1 MAMRKKI
8 TVVGAGNVGASC
20 ALWLAQRGIADI
32 VLVDAEIAKTGP
44 VGKALDLAQA
54 APIVG
59 YNARILGT
67 ANGSYEGTENS
78 DVIVITAGFPRKPGM
93 SREDLVGAN
102 QAIITDVLGKALE
115 RSPNA
120 YIVVVTNPLDSM
132 TYLAYKLS
140 GLPKHRVMGQAGIL
154 DSARMAAFIA
164 MEMNVSVENV
174 TTVVLGGHGDEMVP
188 LTRYSTVF
196 GRSIN
201 EWLPA
206 EKVNAIVER
215 TRKGGGEI
223 VNLLG
228 TSAYYAPGAAAARM
242 AEAIVM
248 DSKLIVPASAY
259 LEGEYGY
266 RDIYFGV
273 PVKLGAGGVEQI
285 IEFPLTAEERAMAD
299 KSVSIIRET
308 MSALKF

>member
-1 MAMRKKI
+1 MRKKI
-8 TVVGAGNVGASC
+8 TIVGAGNVGASC

-32 VLVDAEIAKTGP
+32 VLVDAPIAKTAP
-44 VGKALDLAQA
+44 VGKALDLLQA
-54 APIVG
+54 GPIVG
-59 YNARILGT
+59 YNARVTGLADGNY
-67 ANGSYEGTENS
+67 AGTENS
-78 DVIVITAGFPRKPGM
+78 DVLVITAGFPRKPGM

-102 QAIITDVLGKALE
+102 QAIITDVLDKALPG
-115 RSPNA
+115 SPNA
-120 YIVVVTNPLDSM
+120 YVVVVTNPLDSM
-132 TYLAYKLS
+132 TYLAYKYS
-140 GLPKHRVMGQAGIL
+140 KLPKHRVMGQAGIL

-164 MEMNVSVENV
+164 QEMNVSVDNV
-174 TTVVLGGHGDEMVP
+174 QTVVLGGHGDEMVP

-196 GRSIN
+196 GRPIG

-242 AEAIVM
+242 AEAIVL

-266 RDIYFGV
+266 SDIYFGV

-285 IEFPLTAEERAMAD
+285 IEFPLTAEEQAMAD
-299 KSVSIIRET
+299 RSVKLIRET
-308 MSALKF
+308 MAVLKF

>member
-1 MAMRKKI
+1 MRKKV

-20 ALWLAQRGIADI
+20 ALWLAQRGICDV
-32 VLVDAEIAKTGP
+32 VLVDAEIAKTAP
-44 VGKALDLAQA
+44 VGKSLDLLQA

-59 YNARILGT
+59 YNARIMGT

-93 SREDLVGAN
+93 SREDLVSAN
-102 QAIITDVLGKALE
+102 QGIITDVLGKALAK
-115 RSPNA
+115 SPNA

-164 MEMNVSVENV
+164 LEMNVSIENV
-174 TTVVLGGHGDEMVP
+174 QTVVLGGHGDEMVP

-196 GRSIN
+196 GRPIT
-201 EWLPA
+201 EWLSP
-206 EKVNAIVER
+206 EKVNAIVDR

-242 AEAIVM
+242 AEAILL

-259 LEGEYGY
+259 LEGEFGY
-266 RDIYFGV
+266 NDIYFGV
-273 PVKLGAGGVEQI
+273 PVKLGAGGVEEILQ
-285 IEFPLTAEERAMAD
+285 FPLTDEEKAMAD
-299 KSVSIIRET
+299 KSVKLIRET
-308 MSALKF
+308 MGALKF

>member
-1 MAMRKKI
+1 MRKKV

-20 ALWLAQRGIADI
+20 ALWLAQRGICDI
-32 VLVDAEIAKTGP
+32 VLVDAEIAKTAP
-44 VGKALDLAQA
+44 VGKSLDLAQA

-59 YNARILGT
+59 YNVRVTGT

-93 SREDLVGAN
+93 SREDLVSAN
-102 QAIITDVLGKALE
+102 QGIITDVLSKALQK
-115 RSPNA
+115 SPDA
-120 YIVVVTNPLDSM
+120 YVVVVTNPLDSM

-174 TTVVLGGHGDEMVP
+174 QTVVLGGHGDEMVP

-201 EWLPA
+201 EWLSP
-206 EKVNAIVER
+206 EKVNAIIDR

-228 TSAYYAPGAAAARM
+228 TSAYYAPGAAAAKM
-242 AEAIVM
+242 AEAILL
-248 DSKLIVPASAY
+248 DSKLIVPASTY

-266 RDIYFGV
+266 KDLFFGV
-273 PVKLGAGGVEQI
+273 PVKLGAGGVEEILQ
-285 IEFPLTAEERAMAD
+285 FPLTAEEQAMAD
-299 KSVSIIRET
+299 KSVKIIRET
-308 MSALKF
+308 MGALKF

>member
-1 MAMRKKI
+1 MRKKV

-20 ALWLAQRGIADI
+20 ALWLAQRGIAD
-32 VLVDAEIAKTGP
+32 VVMVDAAIAKTAP
-44 VGKALDLAQA
+44 VGKALDLLQA
-54 APIVG
+54 APVVG
-59 YNARILGT
+59 YNARITGT
-67 ANGSYEGTENS
+67 ADGSYEGTENS
-78 DVIVITAGFPRKPGM
+78 DVIVVTAGFPRKPGM

-102 QAIITDVLGKALE
+102 QAIITDVIHKALPL
-115 RSPNA
+115 SPNA
-120 YIVVVTNPLDSM
+120 YFIIVTNPLDTM
-132 TYLAYKLS
+132 AYLAHKIS

-164 MEMNVSVENV
+164 LELNVSIENV

-206 EKVNAIVER
+206 DRVNAIVER

-228 TSAYYAPGAAAARM
+228 TSAYYAPGAAAAKM
-242 AEAIVM
+242 AEAILL
-248 DSKLIVPASAY
+248 DSKLIVPASTY
-259 LEGEYGY
+259 LDGEYGY
-266 RDIYFGV
+266 TDIFFGV

-299 KSVSIIRET
+299 KSVELIRGT

>member
-1 MAMRKKI
+1 MRKKI

-59 YNARILGT
+59 YNARLVGT

-102 QAIITDVLGKALE
+102 QAIITDVLSKALE
-115 RSPNA
+115 RSPQA

-132 TYLAYKLS
+132 TYLAYKLA

-201 EWLPA
+201 EWLSA

-248 DSKLIVPASAY
+248 DAKLIVPASAY

-266 RDIYFGV
+266 KDIYFGV

-299 KSVSIIRET
+299 KSVGIIRET

>member
-1 MAMRKKI
+1 MRKKI

-32 VLVDAEIAKTGP
+32 VLVDAEIAKTAP

-59 YNARILGT
+59 YNARLTGT
-67 ANGSYEGTENS
+67 ANGSYEGTDNS

-102 QAIITDVLGKALE
+102 QAIITDVLSKALE

-164 MEMNVSVENV
+164 MEMDVSVDNV

-201 EWLPA
+201 EWLTA

-242 AEAIVM
+242 AEAIVL

-266 RDIYFGV
+266 NDIYFGV

-299 KSVSIIRET
+299 KSVGIIRET
-308 MSALKF
+308 MGALKF

>member
-1 MAMRKKI
+1 MRKKI

-59 YNARILGT
+59 YNARIMGT

-102 QAIITDVLGKALE
+102 QAIITDVLSKALE

-154 DSARMAAFIA
+154 DSARMAAFIG
-164 MEMNVSVENV
+164 MEMNVSVDNI

-201 EWLPA
+201 EWLSA

-266 RDIYFGV
+266 KDIYFGV

-299 KSVSIIRET
+299 KSVGIIRET
-308 MSALKF
+308 MGALKF

>member
-1 MAMRKKI
+1 MRKKI

>member
-1 MAMRKKI
+1 MRKKV

-20 ALWLAQRGIADI
+20 ALWLAQRGIAD
-32 VLVDAEIAKTGP
+32 VVMVDAAIAKTAP
-44 VGKALDLAQA
+44 VGKALDLLQA
-54 APIVG
+54 APVVG
-59 YNARILGT
+59 YNARITGT
-67 ANGSYEGTENS
+67 ADGSYEGTENS
-78 DVIVITAGFPRKPGM
+78 EVIVVTAGFPRKPGM

-102 QAIITDVLGKALE
+102 QAIITDVISKALPL
-115 RSPNA
+115 SPNA
-120 YIVVVTNPLDSM
+120 YFIIVTNPLDTM
-132 TYLAYKLS
+132 AYMAYKTA
-140 GLPKHRVMGQAGIL
+140 GLPKNRVMGQAGIL

-164 MEMNVSVENV
+164 LEMNVSIENV

-206 EKVNAIVER
+206 ERVNAIVER

-228 TSAYYAPGAAAARM
+228 TSAYYAPGAAAAKM
-242 AEAIVM
+242 AEAILL
-248 DSKLIVPASAY
+248 DSKLIVPASTY

-266 RDIYFGV
+266 NDIFFGV

-285 IEFPLTAEERAMAD
+285 IEFPLTEEERAMAD
-299 KSVSIIRET
+299 KSVELIRGT

>member
-1 MAMRKKI
+1 MRKKV

-20 ALWLAQRGIADI
+20 ALWLAQRGICDI
-32 VLVDAEIAKTGP
+32 VMVDAEIAKTAP
-44 VGKALDLAQA
+44 VGKSLDLLQA

-59 YNARILGT
+59 YNTRIMGT

-93 SREDLVGAN
+93 SREDLVSAN
-102 QAIITDVLGKALE
+102 QGIITDVLAKALTK
-115 RSPNA
+115 SPNA

-164 MEMNVSVENV
+164 LEMNVSIENV
-174 TTVVLGGHGDEMVP
+174 QTVVLGGHGDEMVP

-196 GRSIN
+196 GRPIT
-201 EWLPA
+201 EWLSP
-206 EKVNAIVER
+206 EKVNAIVDR

-242 AEAIVM
+242 AEAILL

-259 LEGEYGY
+259 LEGEFGY
-266 RDIYFGV
+266 NDIYFGV
-273 PVKLGAGGVEQI
+273 PVKLGAGGVEEILQ
-285 IEFPLTAEERAMAD
+285 FPLTDEEKTMAD
-299 KSVSIIRET
+299 KSVKLIRET
-308 MSALKF
+308 MGALKF

>member
-1 MAMRKKI
+1 MRKKI

-20 ALWLAQRGIADI
+20 ALWLAQRAIADI
-32 VLVDAEIAKTGP
+32 VMVDAAVAKTAP
-44 VGKALDLAQA
+44 VGKALDLLQA

-59 YNARILGT
+59 YNARVTGT
-67 ANGSYEGTENS
+67 ADGSYEGTENS
-78 DVIVITAGFPRKPGM
+78 DVVVITAGFPRKPGM

-102 QAIITDVLGKALE
+102 QAIITDVIDKALA
-115 RSPNA
+115 RSPQA
-120 YIVVVTNPLDSM
+120 YFIVVTNPLDSM
-132 TYLAYKLS
+132 AYLAYKHS
-140 GLPKHRVMGQAGIL
+140 KLPKQRVMGQAGIL

-164 MEMNVSVENV
+164 QEMQVSIENV
-174 TTVVLGGHGDEMVP
+174 QTVVMGGHGDEMVP

-242 AEAIVM
+242 AEAIIL

-266 RDIYFGV
+266 SGLYFGV

-285 IEFPLTAEERAMAD
+285 IEFPLNKDERAMAD
-299 KSVSIIRET
+299 KSVQLIRET
-308 MSALKF
+308 MAALKF

>member
-1 MAMRKKI
+1 MRKKV

-20 ALWLAQRGIADI
+20 ALWLAQRGICD
-32 VLVDAEIAKTGP
+32 VVMVDAEVAKTAP
-44 VGKALDLAQA
+44 VGKALDLLQA

-59 YNARILGT
+59 YNARIMGT
-67 ANGSYEGTENS
+67 ANGSYEGTEDS

-93 SREDLVGAN
+93 SREDLVSAN
-102 QAIITDVLGKALE
+102 QGIITDVLGKALTK
-115 RSPNA
+115 SPNA
-120 YIVVVTNPLDSM
+120 YIIVVTNPLDSM
-132 TYLAYKLS
+132 TYLAYKLA

-164 MEMNVSVENV
+164 QEMNVSIENV

-196 GRSIN
+196 GRPIN

-206 EKVNAIVER
+206 EKVNSIVER

-242 AEAIVM
+242 AEAILL

-266 RDIYFGV
+266 NDLYFGV
-273 PVKLGAGGVEQI
+273 PVKLGAGGVEEIFQ
-285 IEFPLTAEERAMAD
+285 FPLTAEEKAMAD
-299 KSVSIIRET
+299 RSVALIRDT
-308 MSALKF
+308 MGALKF

>member
-1 MAMRKKI
+1 MRKKI

-59 YNARILGT
+59 YTARLKGT

-102 QAIITDVLGKALE
+102 QAIITDVLSKALE

-164 MEMNVSVENV
+164 MEMDVSVENV

-201 EWLPA
+201 EWLSA

-266 RDIYFGV
+266 NDLYFGV

-285 IEFPLTAEERAMAD
+285 IEFPLTAEEKAMAD
-299 KSVSIIRET
+299 KSVGIIRDT
-308 MSALKF
+308 MGALKF